1 MYLGLKGKN
10 MGKITQISVENFF
23 QTTSYKIEENENLRE
38 PQIEAYQA
46 TKQYFD
52 DHANG
57 HAILQLPVGCGKTGL
72 MAILPF
78 GISTRRVLIITPN
91 LEIRR
96 GVSEEF
102 DVSAPSCFLKKTG
115 VLRNFGKGPFA
126 AILEGTSA
134 NISDCRKSHIVITN
148 IHQLASRADRWLP
161 QFSDDFFD
169 MILVDEG
176 HHNIAPSWMNVFKK
190 FSRAKVISL
199 TATPIR
205 SDGQKIIGT
214 PIYRY
219 SFSRAMAKGYIKQ
232 ITSVNVA
239 PTEISFTYKGDSRKH
254 TLKQVLQLREED
266 WFSKGVALARECNVS
281 IVDASIQWLKF
292 LRATGTKHQIIAVAC
307 TVDHAREIRSLY
319 IERGYNAS
327 EIYSEMRQEKKESII
342 RDLRNSKLDCIVQV
356 RMLGE
361 GFDHP
366 PLSVAAIFRPFK
378 SLSPYVQFV
387 GRIMRVIHQNAPGHP
402 DNEGIIISHV
412 GLNIDR
418 HWDDFRDFDREDQ
431 KVIEK
436 WLSTKENTPN
446 IEERERRAHRSKIT
460 PDMVVLNEIVER
472 FVTQDFI
479 DITDEAVLDQLI
491 ATIYKTTGINPETLG
506 LSREDLRKRLLN
518 AKKKTNI
525 IPEKIIVTP
534 QRQRQQARKRLDE
547 KARSLANKVLS
558 AVGLAVNTPQLVKH
572 FPRSGAANNF
582 SVAIQLLNKK
592 IEERVGAPRKDLE
605 IEQIK
610 SIYTQLDEIG
620 DEVQKTLEEKLNK

>member
-1 MYLGLKGKN
+1 MSKT
-10 MGKITQISVENFF
+10 TQIARENFF
-23 QTTSYKIEENENLRE
+23 QTTSYKIEGNENLRE
-38 PQIEAYQA
+38 PQIKAYRA
-46 TKQYFD
+46 TKKYFD
-52 DHANG
+52 NHGNG
-57 HAILQLPVGCGKTGL
+57 HVILQLPVGCGKTGL

-91 LEIRR
+91 VEIRR

-102 DVSAPSCFLKKTG
+102 DISAPSCFLKKTDI
-115 VLRNFGKGPFA
+115 LKNFSKGPFA
-126 AILEGTSA
+126 AVLEGASA
-134 NISDCRKSHIVITN
+134 NISDCRRSHVVITN
-148 IHQLASRADRWLP
+148 IHQLASRVDRWLR

-176 HHNIAPSWMNVFKK
+176 HHNIASSWTKVFKK
-190 FSRAKVISL
+190 FPKAKVVSL

-205 SDGQKIIGT
+205 SDGQKIVGT
-214 PIYRY
+214 PIYKY
-219 SFSRAMAKGYIKQ
+219 PFSRAMVKGYIKQ

-281 IVDASIQWLKF
+281 IVDASIQWMKYM
-292 LRATGTKHQIIAVAC
+292 RSSGTKHQIIAVAC
-307 TVDHAREIRSLY
+307 HVDHAREIRSLY
-319 IERGYNAS
+319 VERGYNAS

-342 RDLRNSKLDCIVQV
+342 RDLRNGKLDCIVQV

-366 PLSVAAIFRPFK
+366 PLSIAAIFRPFK
-378 SLSPYVQFV
+378 SLSPYVQFI

-402 DNEGIIISHV
+402 DNEGVIISHV

-418 HWDDFRDFDREDQ
+418 HWNDFKDFDGEDQ

-436 WLSTKENTPN
+436 WLSNKESIPN
-446 IEERERRAHRSKIT
+446 FEERERRTSRSKIT

-491 ATIYKTTGINPETLG
+491 ATIYKTTGINPEILG
-506 LSREDLRKRLLN
+506 LSRENLRKKLLN
-518 AKKKTNI
+518 AKKKNDI
-525 IPEKIIVTP
+525 VPEKIIVTP

-547 KARSLANKVLS
+547 KAKSLANKVLN
-558 AVGLAVNTPQLVKH
+558 AVGLTVTAPQLVKH
-572 FPRSGAANNF
+572 FPTLGAVNNF
-582 SVAIQLLNKK
+582 SIAIQLLNKK
-592 IEERVGAPRKDLE
+592 IEESVKVSRKDLE
-605 IEQIK
+605 IEQIEAAYK
-610 SIYTQLDEIG
+610 QLDEIG
-620 DEVQKTLEEKLNK
+620 DEVQKTLEEKLSR